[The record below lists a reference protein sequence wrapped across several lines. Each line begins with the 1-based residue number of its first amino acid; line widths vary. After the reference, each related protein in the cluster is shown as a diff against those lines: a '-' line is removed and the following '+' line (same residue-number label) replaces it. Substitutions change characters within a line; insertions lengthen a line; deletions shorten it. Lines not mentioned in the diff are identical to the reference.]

1 MSRSITPRSRRGPG
15 RALGTRSAT
24 RDRTERGAPGRP
36 RRATAASTLA
46 PMDAPTAEAWH
57 IRPNGPLVGEV
68 EVSGS
73 KNAVTKHMVAAM
85 LGTQPSTITNAPAVG
100 DVGITADILISLGVG
115 VEIDGDRITIDPVEA
130 PGADVPLEFTG
141 LNRIPILLL
150 GPLLAR
156 NHEAFVPLVGGDRIG
171 RRPVDF
177 HIDALERMGAE
188 ITVSDDGISAKAD
201 HLRGAQ
207 ITLPYPS
214 VGATESVLLTAVL
227 AEGRTVLRNAAV
239 EPEVTEL
246 ALFLQR
252 MGARIGF
259 KPDRRIVIEGVD
271 HLRGAEARL
280 HGDRLEAF
288 SYLVAGLM
296 TGGQVRVGGC
306 AQDRLVTAID
316 TLQKMG
322 ARFEITDD
330 YIQASADAGL
340 RPARGADRHPPRVHD
355 RLAAAPHR
363 AHDPGRGHV
372 GHPRDRL
379 RGPPRLH
386 RGPHRHGRRDRA
398 VRHLP
403 RRARR
408 AGSTTPTPS
417 TRRWCGACRSCGA
430 PRSRS
435 PTCGP
440 GSRRS
445 SPPRWPTA
453 RRRCTASTTSSAAT
467 TSRSRRSRRSGS
479 SSSGSPPLRPDRR
492 RPGRPAPRRR
502 VAVGAR
508 VEPAPIERVGQ
519 APLHLGPQRRATRR
533 RSTG

>member
-1 MSRSITPRSRRGPG
+1 
-15 RALGTRSAT
+15 
-24 RDRTERGAPGRP
+24 
-36 RRATAASTLA
+36 
-46 PMDAPTAEAWH
+46 MDAPMAEAWH
-57 IRPNGPLVGEV
+57 IRPNGPLGGEV

-73 KNAVTKHMVAAM
+73 KNAVTKHMVAAL
-85 LGTQPSTITNAPAVG
+85 LGTRPSTITNAPAVG
-100 DVGITADILISLGVG
+100 DVGITADILTSLGVG
-115 VEIDGDRITIDPVEA
+115 VAIEGDRITIDPVEA

-150 GPLLAR
+150 GPLLSR

-188 ITVSDDGISAKAD
+188 ITVSDDGIRAKTD
-201 HLRGAQ
+201 HLTGAQ

-271 HLRGAEARL
+271 RLGGAEARL

-330 YIQASADAGL
+330 YIQASAHSGL
-340 RPARGADRHPPRVHD
+340 RPAAVQTDTHPGFMTDWQPPLIVLMTQAEGMSVIHETVYEDRLGYIEALTDMGCEIELFDTCLGGPACRFHDTNAKHSAVVRGVSKLRGAEVTIPDV
-355 RLAAAPHR
+355 
-363 AHDPGRGHV
+363 
-372 GHPRDRL
+372 
-379 RGPPRLH
+379 
-386 RGPHRHGRRDRA
+386 
-398 VRHLP
+398 
-403 RRARR
+403 R
-408 AGSTTPTPS
+408 AGFSSVIAASVADGPS
-417 TRRWCGACRSCGA
+417 ILHGIHHLERGYNRPFETLEALGLKLERI
-430 PRSRS
+430 P
-435 PTCGP
+435 
-440 GSRRS
+440 
-445 SPPRWPTA
+445 
-453 RRRCTASTTSSAAT
+453 AAQ
-467 TSRSRRSRRSGS
+467 G
-479 SSSGSPPLRPDRR
+479 
-492 RPGRPAPRRR
+492 
-502 VAVGAR
+502 
-508 VEPAPIERVGQ
+508 
-519 APLHLGPQRRATRR
+519 
-533 RSTG
+533 

>member
-1 MSRSITPRSRRGPG
+1 
-15 RALGTRSAT
+15 
-24 RDRTERGAPGRP
+24 
-36 RRATAASTLA
+36 
-46 PMDAPTAEAWH
+46 MDAPTAEAWH

-100 DVGITADILISLGVG
+100 DVGITADILTSLGVG
-115 VEIDGDRITIDPVEA
+115 VDIDGDRITIDPVEA

-188 ITVSDDGISAKAD
+188 ITVSDDGITAKAD

-340 RPARGADRHPPRVHD
+340 RPAAVQTDTHPGFMTDWQPPLIVLMTQADGMSVIHETVYEDRLGYIEALTDMGGEIELFDTCLGGPACRFHDTNAKHSAVVRGVSKLRGAEVTIPDVRAGFSSVI
-355 RLAAAPHR
+355 AAAVADGPSILHGI
-363 AHDPGRGHV
+363 HHLERGYNKPFETLEAL
-372 GHPRDRL
+372 GLKLERI
-379 RGPPRLH
+379 
-386 RGPHRHGRRDRA
+386 
-398 VRHLP
+398 
-403 RRARR
+403 
-408 AGSTTPTPS
+408 
-417 TRRWCGACRSCGA
+417 
-430 PRSRS
+430 
-435 PTCGP
+435 
-440 GSRRS
+440 
-445 SPPRWPTA
+445 
-453 RRRCTASTTSSAAT
+453 
-467 TSRSRRSRRSGS
+467 
-479 SSSGSPPLRPDRR
+479 
-492 RPGRPAPRRR
+492 PAD
-502 VAVGAR
+502 
-508 VEPAPIERVGQ
+508 Q
-519 APLHLGPQRRATRR
+519 A
-533 RSTG
+533 

>member
-1 MSRSITPRSRRGPG
+1 
-15 RALGTRSAT
+15 
-24 RDRTERGAPGRP
+24 
-36 RRATAASTLA
+36 
-46 PMDAPTAEAWH
+46 MDAPTAEAWH

-100 DVGITADILISLGVG
+100 DVGITADILTSLGVG
-115 VEIDGDRITIDPVEA
+115 VDIDGDRITIDPVEA

-188 ITVSDDGISAKAD
+188 ITVSDDGITAKAD

-271 HLRGAEARL
+271 HLRGAEAGL

-340 RPARGADRHPPRVHD
+340 RPAAVQTDTHPGFMTDWQPPLIVLMTQAEGMSVIHETVYEDRLGYIEALTDMGGEIELFDTCLGGPACRFHDTNAKHSAVVRGVSKLRGAEVTIPDVRAGFSSVI
-355 RLAAAPHR
+355 AAAVADGPSILHGI
-363 AHDPGRGHV
+363 HHLERGYNKPFETLEAL
-372 GHPRDRL
+372 GLMLERI
-379 RGPPRLH
+379 
-386 RGPHRHGRRDRA
+386 
-398 VRHLP
+398 
-403 RRARR
+403 
-408 AGSTTPTPS
+408 
-417 TRRWCGACRSCGA
+417 
-430 PRSRS
+430 
-435 PTCGP
+435 
-440 GSRRS
+440 
-445 SPPRWPTA
+445 
-453 RRRCTASTTSSAAT
+453 
-467 TSRSRRSRRSGS
+467 
-479 SSSGSPPLRPDRR
+479 
-492 RPGRPAPRRR
+492 PAD
-502 VAVGAR
+502 
-508 VEPAPIERVGQ
+508 Q
-519 APLHLGPQRRATRR
+519 A
-533 RSTG
+533 